1 MRTKRGIRVTAT
13 IAALVMSATLASAQV
28 TGSTPPSAATRAS
41 RSAQQPGRGV
51 PNERQALQRRVR
63 QAFAG
68 VVRRQLNL
76 DATKMQQL
84 QRVDQKY
91 EQQRREVLRSE
102 REARLNLKAAM
113 QDSSGHPDQ
122 DKIAQYMDQ
131 LVQGQRKR
139 ADLLDGEQKELAA
152 FLSPLQRAQYFSLK
166 ERITR
171 KLMEL
176 QTDSTRARSGRRG
189 VEPPQQ

>member
-1 MRTKRGIRVTAT
+1 MHAMRMMRSTAVF
-13 IAALVMSATLASAQV
+13 AAVLASAAVARAQV
-28 TGSTPPSAATRAS
+28 AESTSAAQARPL
-41 RSAQQPGRGV
+41 RGQRQQPRGGT
-51 PNERQALQRRVR
+51 PTERQALQRRVR

-76 DATKMQQL
+76 DAAKMQQL

-102 REARLNLKAAM
+102 REARFNLKAAM
-113 QDSSGHPDQ
+113 QDSAGHPDQ

-131 LVQGQRKR
+131 LVHGQRQR
-139 ADLLDGEQKELAA
+139 ADLLEGEQKELAA
-152 FLSPLQRAQYFSLK
+152 FLSPLQRAQYFALK
-166 ERITR
+166 ERVAR

-176 QTDSTRARSGRRG
+176 QPDSVAGRRG
-189 VEPPQQ
+189 GLPPAP